1 MDIQYSAPDIDAL
14 DPRSSVIEKRGYT
27 ITFTLTEL
35 EANDRQMEK
44 QAKELEA
51 KRDYEAA
58 KMTNIETNHPF
69 VLDMSEQDL
78 FTAHM
83 YMEAKATRRV
93 CDLKATEIRTQLA
106 EDAAEIAEI
115 LKQVPA
121 LASVPSP
128 AEFVPPAPEQ
138 EAGPEETDA
147 EKAMKQQPSEK
158 VEDKPEEEATQ

>member
-1 MDIQYSAPDIDAL
+1 MDIQYSAPEIDAAN
-14 DPRSSVIEKRGYT
+14 PRDSVIEKRGYT

-35 EANDRQMEK
+35 EANDRQMAK
-44 QAKELEA
+44 QVKELEA

-78 FTAHM
+78 FIAHM

-93 CDLKATEIRTQLA
+93 CDMKAKEIQQQLA

-115 LKQVPA
+115 LKQVPE

-128 AEFVPPAPEQ
+128 AEFVPAPE
-138 EAGPEETDA
+138 EVVPPAETKPEEVVPPIEAT
-147 EKAMKQQPSEK
+147 
-158 VEDKPEEEATQ
+158 PEEEATQ